1 MKSAK
6 TPLKPEVSVL
16 LPVYNSEFTL
26 SEAIN
31 SILSQTFE
39 DFEIIAVD
47 DGSSDNSADILNRY
61 AKIDPRIK
69 VISIPHQGIVPALN
83 TGLQEAAGIFIARMD
98 ADDYSHP
105 ERLMRQ
111 VQYLKEQKDIGL
123 VSCLVDFLGDTESQ
137 AGYYRYVEWI
147 NRQISHNDISLNQF
161 VESPIAHPTVMFRKE
176 LGLKYGT
183 YRDGDFPEDYELW
196 LRWLSKGVKM
206 AKIPETL
213 FSWRDLSGR
222 LSRTDQRYRFEAF
235 YKTKAKYLASWLQE
249 NNIHHPDVM
258 IWGAGRTTRKRAD
271 ILKNYG
277 INITAWID
285 IDPNKIGH
293 KVAGI
298 PVIAKEDIPEINSVF
313 VLGYVGRHGA
323 REEIMEYLQS
333 KNFTPG
339 FSVIFAA

>member
-1 MKSAK
+1 MNSAK
-6 TPLKPEVSVL
+6 THQNPEVSVL
-16 LPVYNSEFTL
+16 LPVYNSESTL
-26 SEAIN
+26 SEAID

-39 DFEIIAVD
+39 DFEFIAVD

-61 AKIDPRIK
+61 VKIDPRVK

-83 TGLQEAAGIFIARMD
+83 MGLQEVNGTFIVRMD
-98 ADDYSHP
+98 ADDHSHP
-105 ERLMRQ
+105 ERLQQQ
-111 VQYLKEQKDIGL
+111 VQYLKNNNDIGL
-123 VSCLVDFLGDTESQ
+123 VSCLVDFLGDTKSQ
-137 AGYYRYVEWI
+137 AGYYRYVKWI
-147 NRQISHNDISLNQF
+147 NRQISQHDISLNQF

-176 LGLKYGT
+176 LISEYGT
-183 YRDGDFPEDYELW
+183 YRNGDFPEDYELW

-213 FSWRDLSGR
+213 LSWRDLPDR

-235 YKTKAKYLASWLQE
+235 YKIKAIYLASWLKE

-285 IDPNKIGH
+285 IDPNKIGYE
-293 KVAGI
+293 VAGI
-298 PVIAKEDIPEINSVF
+298 PVIAKEDIPDRDSVF

-323 REEIMEYLQS
+323 RKDILKYLES

-339 FSVIFAA
+339 KDVIFAA